1 MSDFKT
7 IELRIYGK
15 VQGVWYRAS
24 TREKALQLGLSGYV
38 MNKSDGSVLVQA
50 TGTENSL
57 EELIDWCH
65 RGPAEAKVEEVKV
78 AKIPL
83 RRFEGFDIRR

>member
-1 MSDFKT
+1 MSDLKT

>member
-1 MSDFKT
+1 MSDSKT

-38 MNKSDGSVLVQA
+38 MNKADGSVLAQV
-50 TGTENSL
+50 TGPEDSL

-65 RGPAEAKVEEVKV
+65 RGPAEAKVEEVRV
-78 AKIPL
+78 TKIPL
-83 RRFEGFDIRR
+83 RRFEGFEIRR

>member
-38 MNKSDGSVLVQA
+38 MNKSDGSVVAQA

-78 AKIPL
+78 TKIPL

>member
-1 MSDFKT
+1 MSDSKT

-15 VQGVWYRAS
+15 VKGVWYRAS

-38 MNKSDGSVLVQA
+38 MNKADGSVLAQV
-50 TGTENSL
+50 TGPEDSL

-65 RGPAEAKVEEVKV
+65 RGPAEAKVEEVRV
-78 AKIPL
+78 TKIPL
-83 RRFEGFDIRR
+83 RRFEGFEIRR